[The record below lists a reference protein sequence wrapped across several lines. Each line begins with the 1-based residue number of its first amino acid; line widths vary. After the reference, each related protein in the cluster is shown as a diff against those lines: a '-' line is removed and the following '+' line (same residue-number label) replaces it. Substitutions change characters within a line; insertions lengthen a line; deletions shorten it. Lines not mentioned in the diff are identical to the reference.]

1 MADYSPNLDKYGLRR
16 PFRANNKTTWKFYA
30 NKFTSFGKTLL
41 LDNTPTIYCGG
52 LRWHASFEKGMFCQ
66 LTARLKFLL
75 RVHAEKD
82 VLFSISTQINVC
94 FFCSNETRIT
104 LKTQSEENSGRG

>member
-52 LRWHASFEKGMFCQ
+52 LR
-66 LTARLKFLL
+66 
-75 RVHAEKD
+75 
-82 VLFSISTQINVC
+82 
-94 FFCSNETRIT
+94 
-104 LKTQSEENSGRG
+104 